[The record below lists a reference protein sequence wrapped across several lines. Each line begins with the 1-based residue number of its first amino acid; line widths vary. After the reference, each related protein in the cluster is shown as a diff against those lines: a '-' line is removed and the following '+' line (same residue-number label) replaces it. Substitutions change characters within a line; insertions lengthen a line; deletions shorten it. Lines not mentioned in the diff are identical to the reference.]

1 MTAPVIS
8 AGDLVER
15 AAEIIWNDLYGAR
28 AGAWDNPPAD
38 SVAGIQMRATAAAAL
53 SEATAR
59 IQTLEA
65 ALKPFAEAAD
75 VFARE
80 YPAMLEKPAT
90 SCGIRFDALQ
100 AARYSLNQDG
110 GKP

>member
-15 AAEIIWNDLYGAR
+15 LKRIATMAQVAIDTGGREDFDPRGVEDDVLEAIARIDKLEAEHISDLVVAR
-28 AGAWDNPPAD
+28 GEV
-38 SVAGIQMRATAAAAL
+38 SSLQ
-53 SEATAR
+53 AR

-65 ALKPFAEAAD
+65 AIQRALDSLCGDYPSMAAD
-75 VFARE
+75 LR
-80 YPAMLEKPAT
+80 
-90 SCGIRFDALQ
+90 S
-100 AARYSLNQDG
+100 SLNQDG